1 MKTIIG
7 ESQNPMNHPS
17 YETLINY
24 LENRL
29 SEADR
34 TRLEQHLTQP
44 CQKCSAKIS
53 RLRSVLAVTAEDQ
66 TIAPPQSV
74 LNRAIAVFQDQVKSP
89 KLPLLRVLAALQFD
103 SRRQLSPAAFR
114 GITQTRQLLYTAQK
128 VDIDLQLTPGQGD
141 YNLVGQ
147 ILGPQQAEGQSL
159 AYVSLHNKTGDL
171 LKSTETDPHGQFAFR
186 QILPGSYDLIFDLG
200 SQEIDI
206 LDLEFS
212 ND

>member
-7 ESQNPMNHPS
+7 ESQNPMYHPT

-34 TRLEQHLTQP
+34 TKLEKHLGQP
-44 CQKCSAKIS
+44 CQKCSVKIS
-53 RLRSVLAVTAEDQ
+53 RLRSVLAITAEDR
-66 TIAPPQSV
+66 TIAPTPDV
-74 LNRAIAVFQDQVKSP
+74 LNRAFALYQKQVSSP
-89 KLPLLRVLAALQFD
+89 ILPHLRILAALQFD
-103 SRRQLSPAAFR
+103 SRLQLSPAAFR
-114 GITQTRQLLYTAQK
+114 GVTRARQLLFTAQQL
-128 VDIDLQLTPGQGD
+128 DIDLQLTPEHGE

-147 ILGPQQAEGQSL
+147 ILGPQQAEDQSL
-159 AYVSLHNKTGDL
+159 AFVSLQNKTGQL
-171 LKSTETDPHGQFAFR
+171 LKGTETDSHGQFTFR